1 MLAAIQDSWSWK
13 LLTRI
18 QFARYARIVKHSG
31 LFDRD
36 YYLSRNPD
44 VASAGVD
51 PLKHYFIRGAFEGR
65 NPHPLFDSSFY
76 LSRNADVAKAGVNPL
91 AHYLVRGA
99 YEGRDP
105 HPLFDNDYYLS
116 QNPEVANLR
125 LNPLIHYLRHGGVE
139 GCRPH
144 SSFDMPVVTYSQPN
158 IEVGPLENRNGGA
171 FAKLSDENESLHA
184 GRSHLLPPTYSN
196 LLNVPERELLERVV
210 GGYWPDT
217 FLISGQETADNIE
230 FVLAKIGQ
238 SISSFEHILDFGCGC
253 ARTARFMIPYGA
265 TKKPVCVDVDEAQMR
280 YCKAVLP
287 SLGEYIC
294 ISDQPPMPLD
304 PKRFDLIYSIST
316 FTHFREDFQHYWL
329 RELKRVSAPEGILV
343 LTIAG
348 PRNRQYASLEDLER
362 LDRDGFAFIEGAQR
376 GSHNPGYY
384 HLALH
389 SHEYIRRVWSQYF
402 EIVDI
407 VPQIINNN
415 QDAVL
420 CRNTR

>member
-1 MLAAIQDSWSWK
+1 MDRLDPDNREMSIDHLCRWLVSAWRK
-13 LLTRI
+13 VLTRV
-18 QFARYARIVKHSG
+18 QFRRYGRLVKQSG
-31 LFDRD
+31 LFEDR
-36 YYLSRNPD
+36 YYLSQNPD
-44 VASAGVD
+44 VAKAGVD
-51 PLKHYFIRGAFEGR
+51 PIRHYFVRGAYEGR
-65 NPHPLFDSSFY
+65 DPHPLFDSTYY
-76 LSRNADVAKAGVNPL
+76 LAQNPDVASAGVNPL

-105 HPLFDNDYYLS
+105 NPHFDSGQYLS
-116 QNPEVANLR
+116 RNPDVANFR
-125 LNPLIHYLRHGGVE
+125 GNPLVHYIMHRKAE
-139 GCRPH
+139 DWSPRPTFSPH
-144 SSFDMPVVTYSQPN
+144 SEGNAIS
-158 IEVGPLENRNGGA
+158 
-171 FAKLSDENESLHA
+171 HA
-184 GRSHLLPPTYSN
+184 GRLFHILPPTESN
-196 LLNVPERELLERVV
+196 LLNVPERELIERVV

-230 FVLAKIGQ
+230 FILAKVGQ

-265 TKKPVCVDVDEAQMR
+265 AAKPVCVDVDETQIS

-287 SLGEYIC
+287 SLGEYIL
-294 ISDQPPMPLD
+294 IPEVPPMPLD

-316 FTHFREDFQHYWL
+316 FTHFRDDFQHHWL
-329 RELKRVSAPEGILV
+329 RELKRVSAPRGTLV

-348 PRNRQYASLEDLER
+348 PRNRQYASPKDLKRLER
-362 LDRDGFAFIEGAQR
+362 EGFSFIEGTQR
-376 GSHNPGYY
+376 GSHNPEYY

-389 SHEYIRRVWSQYF
+389 SHEYIRRVWGEYF

-415 QDAVL
+415 QDVVL